1 LQDEYQTPE
10 IQLGYL
16 DINLLEM
23 ILDEQTVIEANKTKI
38 NFIVENKKVIL
49 LMMCYLP
56 VVVFDQH

>member
-1 LQDEYQTPE
+1 MNIKLLKSSWDTFRYQSFRDDFRRTDKS
-10 IQLGYL
+10 L
-16 DINLLEM
+16 
-23 ILDEQTVIEANKTKI
+23 EANKTKI

>member
-1 LQDEYQTPE
+1 MNIKL
-10 IQLGYL
+10 LKSSW
-16 DINLLEM
+16 DIIDITLLEM
-23 ILDEQTVIEANKTKI
+23 ILDEQTIEANKTKI

>member
-1 LQDEYQTPE
+1 MNIKLLKSSWD
-10 IQLGYL
+10 II

-23 ILDEQTVIEANKTKI
+23 ILDEQTIEANKTKI